1 MAMVQV
7 VVHGL
12 GLDVN
17 HGPVVLL
24 KEADGERVL
33 PIWIGHPEAH
43 SIQMKLENQDC
54 GRPLTHD
61 LMKSVMDLLEARLL
75 RVEITKLEDS
85 TYYAELV
92 VRTDAGEARI
102 DARPSDSIAL
112 ALRFDAP
119 IWAEDGLFRS
129 PETEQSDTEAG
140 QLEETDEQRAERQK
154 TELQRRLRHIDP
166 SSFGYYR
173 LGD

>member
-1 MAMVQV
+1 MALVQV
-7 VVHGL
+7 VVHGV

-24 KEADGERVL
+24 KEDDGDRVL

-61 LMKSVMDLLEARLL
+61 LMKSLLDLLQARLL

-85 TYYAELV
+85 TYFAELV
-92 VRTDAGEARI
+92 VTADAGEVRI

-112 ALRFDAP
+112 ALRCGAP
-119 IWAEDGLFRS
+119 IWADDGLFRTPDEMQS
-129 PETEQSDTEAG
+129 EMGEAQGDETE
-140 QLEETDEQRAERQK
+140 EQRAERQK